1 MAVTEEFRLDVLEV
15 LDEYTA
21 SLENQTGNNSVPIM
35 AEDEIDETV
44 SMPALKYSANPLEN
58 SRAVP
63 EGYRQVPFVTFWNRI
78 DKLATKVEVSTAD
91 LDVLHTATAAA
102 RDAANEAA
110 QAANQSREAI
120 ERNEQTRIINE
131 QTRQEN
137 EATRQGNESQ
147 RVTNENTRKDNE
159 TQRQSNENTRKS
171 NETQRVSDENTRKSN
186 ETIRQNQEST
196 RQNQESTR
204 QNQETTRQNQESTRQ
219 NQEQT
224 RQNQEQ
230 TRQTNENN
238 RQQAESLRQSTF
250 ETNEQQRQQDFEDA
264 EAERI
269 AAMLMTECYVDF
281 DTMCLMFVQPEKDTT
296 DYNVVDGDLMITVQ
310 YEEE

>member
-21 SLENQTGNNSVPIM
+21 ALENQTGNNSVPIM

-78 DKLATKVEVSTAD
+78 DKLSAKVEESTAD
-91 LDVLHTATAAA
+91 LDVLHNATAAA

-120 ERNEQTRIINE
+120 ERNEQTR
-131 QTRQEN
+131 
-137 EATRQGNESQ
+137 
-147 RVTNENTRKDNE
+147 
-159 TQRQSNENTRKS
+159 
-171 NETQRVSDENTRKSN
+171 
-186 ETIRQNQEST
+186 
-196 RQNQESTR
+196 
-204 QNQETTRQNQESTRQ
+204 
-219 NQEQT
+219 
-224 RQNQEQ
+224 
-230 TRQTNENN
+230 QTNENN
-238 RQQAESLRQSTF
+238 RQQAESLRQQTF